1 MRATHEPENGE
12 QGNRGRRMQI
22 GKTDNE
28 KSRKRGLK

>member
-12 QGNRGRRMQI
+12 QENRDRRMQI

-28 KSRKRGLK
+28 KKKSQKS